1 MRKRQE
7 EKREAIIRAA
17 AGVFAR
23 QGYFGAR
30 MADVAESA
38 GIGKGTVYEYFRSK
52 EDLFFAVFEWYS
64 ARAEAAARIGIHR
77 LGDSAA
83 VRLSA
88 MNDAIMNSW
97 PDLRDG
103 YSLVMEFWSAAST
116 APARR
121 RFKASFRETYRSY
134 RAVVSALIRDG
145 IRGGEFKPDVD
156 ADAVAAALVGAWD
169 ALMLQAWFEE
179 GFDPAAAS
187 RGFFQAL
194 LSGLLQPKAPEIKEV
209 PK

>member
-1 MRKRQE
+1 MKTKKE
-7 EKREAIIRAA
+7 KKREAIIRAA

-23 QGYFGAR
+23 HGYFGTR
-30 MADVAESA
+30 MTEVAKSA

-52 EDLFFAVFEWYS
+52 EDLFFAVFQWYN
-64 ARAEAAARIGIHR
+64 ARAESAARIGIHR
-77 LGDSAA
+77 LGASAGE
-83 VRLSA
+83 RLSA
-88 MNDAIMNSW
+88 MNDAIMDSW

-121 RFKASFRETYRSY
+121 RFRASFREIYRNY

-145 IRGGEFKPDVD
+145 IRSGEFRPNVD

-179 GFDPAAAS
+179 DFDPAAAS
-187 RGFFQAL
+187 QGFFQAL
-194 LSGLLQPKAPEIKEV
+194 LLGLLRTKAREKEELPK
-209 PK
+209 